1 MAEGLH
7 PSCGAKNRRRPRISQ
22 PLGVSAVGGGRA
34 RSPVE
39 AEEPS
44 RSTASKHSGIGP
56 GRGTL
61 AGSASFS
68 PRSLWGPSAAAFDP
82 SGRVPAPGLRVDGLG
97 CFLFVRPRRG
107 GRRRPAP
114 AAQPGRPARPQ
125 QPRPLRSAPAPS
137 CRSLSP
143 GQYLRSS
150 LGGPSAGSLAGNLPR
165 PGCPAPTGRVPAA
178 VSGARRGSA
187 PPRSS
192 GGLLFCSLAAPPA
205 SK

>member
-1 MAEGLH
+1 MEAEG
-7 PSCGAKNRRRPRISQ
+7 PSG
-22 PLGVSAVGGGRA
+22 
-34 RSPVE
+34 
-39 AEEPS
+39 
-44 RSTASKHSGIGP
+44 STASKHSGIGLK
-56 GRGTL
+56 RGTQ
-61 AGSASFS
+61 AGSASSS
-68 PRSLWGPSAAAFDP
+68 PRSPWGPSKAAFDP
-82 SGRVPAPGLRVDGLG
+82 SGRVPAPGLRIDGLG

-125 QPRPLRSAPAPS
+125 QPPPRRFAPAPS

-143 GQYLRSS
+143 AQSPRRR
-150 LGGPSAGSLAGNLPR
+150 LGGPSAGSSVGDLPR

-187 PPRSS
+187 SPRSS
-192 GGLLFCSLAAPPA
+192 GGLFLCSLAAPPA